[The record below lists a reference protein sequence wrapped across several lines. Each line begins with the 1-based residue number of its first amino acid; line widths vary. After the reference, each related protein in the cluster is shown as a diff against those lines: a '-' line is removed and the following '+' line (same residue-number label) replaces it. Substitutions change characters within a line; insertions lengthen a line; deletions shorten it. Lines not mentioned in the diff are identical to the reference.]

1 MNYNVVA
8 ATNEDTVVAT
18 YEPSKVRSDSYQSE
32 AELEK
37 EFIRLLC
44 EQGYTYLPLHTE
56 DELIANLRSQL
67 EELNHYQFSD
77 TEWRQFF
84 SDVIANPNEHIPEK
98 TRKIQDWEESK
109 QVLHRD
115 DGSSRSVISCSVFFR
130 DKDPKNIP
138 LFQNRPAKSWMPVQQ
153 NRMLCTL
160 HSCQYMFGKTI
171 FSEKRKNGS
180 FGISG

>member
-1 MNYNVVA
+1 MSFFNIVA
-8 ATNEDTVVAT
+8 ATNEDTVVAA

-84 SDVIANPNEHIPEK
+84 SDVIANPKRPGRF
-98 TRKIQDWEESK
+98 RKITCRCCIGMTAVPK
-109 QVLHRD
+109 I
-115 DGSSRSVISCSVFFR
+115 SR
-130 DKDPKNIP
+130 
-138 LFQNRPAKSWMPVQQ
+138 
-153 NRMLCTL
+153 
-160 HSCQYMFGKTI
+160 
-171 FSEKRKNGS
+171 
-180 FGISG
+180 

>member
-1 MNYNVVA
+1 MNYNIVA

-56 DELIANLRSQL
+56 DKQIANLRSQL

-84 SDVIANPNEHIPEK
+84 SDVIALSLIHISVPCLGEPDRGAVHHQGMGNGRGTPEK
-98 TRKIQDWEESK
+98 R
-109 QVLHRD
+109 R
-115 DGSSRSVISCSVFFR
+115 
-130 DKDPKNIP
+130 
-138 LFQNRPAKSWMPVQQ
+138 
-153 NRMLCTL
+153 
-160 HSCQYMFGKTI
+160 HSPDQEI
-171 FSEKRKNGS
+171 L
-180 FGISG
+180 

>member
-1 MNYNVVA
+1 MSFFNIVA
-8 ATNEDTVVAT
+8 ATNEDTVVAA

-77 TEWRQFF
+77 TEWRQLPTPTSIFLKRPGRF
-84 SDVIANPNEHIPEK
+84 RK
-98 TRKIQDWEESK
+98 TMCRYCTGMMAVPKIS
-109 QVLHRD
+109 H
-115 DGSSRSVISCSVFFR
+115 
-130 DKDPKNIP
+130 
-138 LFQNRPAKSWMPVQQ
+138 
-153 NRMLCTL
+153 
-160 HSCQYMFGKTI
+160 
-171 FSEKRKNGS
+171 
-180 FGISG
+180 